1 MEKISLSMSSGATR
15 SLDGAQQKGSIILNL
30 KCVVAQCMRLLSV
43 SIDESSELMMFGFE
57 TKQLGQGVVYRIK
70 DSSITVAF
78 DDIPEQGLNSPSR
91 LEKLQNEV
99 TYHWMKETLIQLSK
113 GVKDP
118 VVDLVPVLFGER
130 PPTVSKPDIKFT
142 LVKSNLDHPQKD
154 AISKALSSKDLFFA
168 VWTSRNWE
176 VYYCGLWLR
185 LSCKKLSLNKKF
197 LLVPLPILQL
207 ITLWRDLYLIG
218 ILSTPVITKISED
231 SKSSTVEKALHYYHD
246 PQLLEE
252 FIEIKL
258 RLFFRGNHLNLWDD
272 LFNGLKLDLKCGRL
286 RYASGPYNLLAAS
299 S

>member
-118 VVDLVPVLFGER
+118 VADLVPVLFGER

-142 LVKSNLDHPQKD
+142 LVKSNLDHPQ
-154 AISKALSSKDLFFA
+154 S
-168 VWTSRNWE
+168 SRNFLRFQE
-176 VYYCGLWLR
+176 RCYLKDTIIQGPLFCCMDLQELGSLLLW
-185 LSCKKLSLNKKF
+185 S
-197 LLVPLPILQL
+197 VVEIILQE
-207 ITLWRDLYLIG
+207 
-218 ILSTPVITKISED
+218 VK
-231 SKSSTVEKALHYYHD
+231 
-246 PQLLEE
+246 LE
-252 FIEIKL
+252 
-258 RLFFRGNHLNLWDD
+258 
-272 LFNGLKLDLKCGRL
+272 
-286 RYASGPYNLLAAS
+286 
-299 S
+299 